1 MLAMGGLALGEAVTS
16 SGLLQAVATAVSE
29 LVDGLG
35 VWVVLAIFCV
45 LVLVATTF
53 ISHTVGAMIILP
65 VVQTVGAQLP
75 VRQLP
80 QGPLFSEICWA
91 AWPGASQH
99 ARGAVCGCR
108 YSL

>member
-75 VRQLP
+75 VRLLTRT
-80 QGPLFSEICWA
+80 PLENCWV
-91 AWPGASQH
+91 AWPDVLQHVWGA
-99 ARGAVCGCR
+99 ACGCH
-108 YSL
+108 

>member
-16 SGLLQAVATAVSE
+16 SGLLQAVARAVSE

-35 VWVVLAIFCV
+35 VWAVLAIFCL

-75 VRQLP
+75 VRQLS
-80 QGPLFSEICWA
+80 QLFPFSQTCWV
-91 AWPGASQH
+91 AWPGGLQH
-99 ARGAVCGCR
+99 VRGVVCGCR
-108 YSL
+108 